1 MLTLVPSKSFEVEV
15 AIPMPTGKDAKIK
28 VGFKH
33 KGRKALEEWLK
44 TDDGENAEPKKDFE
58 ALAEVIENWKGV
70 DAEYSEENLEV
81 LLDSYPAAGRALI
94 SGYLQAMLEGKVKN

>member
-44 TDDGENAEPKKDFE
+44 ADDGENAEPKKDSE
-58 ALAEVIENWKGV
+58 ALAEVIESWKGV
-70 DAEYSEENLEV
+70 DAEYNEENLEV
-81 LLDSYPAAGRALI
+81 LLDSYPAAGRAMI